1 MILDIIIV
9 NYNVKHYLAQC
20 LTAVEQAIVDVDA
33 AVWVVD
39 NASHDGSLNYLR
51 PLFPWVHFVQSSEN
65 VGFSRANNLAIRQS
79 HGKYVLLLNPDTI
92 VTSKTIKDCI
102 RLLDE
107 HPEIGSTGVSMY
119 NADGTYARE
128 SKRAIP
134 TAKVSFYKMSGLG
147 SLFPRHKEFA
157 KYHLGYLDANE
168 AHEIEIISGAFN
180 MMRREALD
188 QVGLLDEDFFMYGED
203 IDLSYRMLKGGW
215 KNWYLPS
222 PMLHYK
228 GESAHSSTFRYVN
241 VFYQAMIIFYDKHFG
256 GRFSLSACLIRF
268 AVYFK
273 ALITLCMHFLRY
285 IRNKFLIKPSPDV
298 AYVVGDEV
306 SEDLKSLFLQKG
318 ITLTSTPDHADFMV
332 FTYGVFTYDKMIELL
347 LNQED
352 KHRLQ
357 LGIYYEDKKML
368 ILPIDVHVKDC

>member
-1 MILDIIIV
+1 MVLDIIIV
-9 NYNVKHYLAQC
+9 NYNVKYYLAQC
-20 LTAVEQAIVDVDA
+20 LTAVEQAIADVEAD
-33 AVWVVD
+33 VWVVD
-39 NASHDGSLNYLR
+39 NASHDGSLEYLR

-102 RLLDE
+102 HLLDE

-228 GESAHSSTFRYVN
+228 GESAHPSTFKYVN

-256 GRFSLSACLIRF
+256 GRFSLSAWLIRF

-273 ALITLCMHFLRY
+273 ALITLFVHFVQF
-285 IRNKFLIKPSPDV
+285 IKTKFFVHATPDV
-298 AYVVGDEV
+298 AYVLCDEEV
-306 SEDLKSLFLQKG
+306 KDKLVKLLDKKG
-318 ITLTSTPDHADFMV
+318 ISMSDKAEEADFML
-332 FTYGVFTYDKMIELL
+332 FQYGRYSYDEMLQQLIGQDNGKR
-347 LNQED
+347 
-352 KHRLQ
+352 RLQ
-357 LGIYYEDKKML
+357 LGIYYEERDMV
-368 ILPIDVHVKDC
+368 ILPKDIIL